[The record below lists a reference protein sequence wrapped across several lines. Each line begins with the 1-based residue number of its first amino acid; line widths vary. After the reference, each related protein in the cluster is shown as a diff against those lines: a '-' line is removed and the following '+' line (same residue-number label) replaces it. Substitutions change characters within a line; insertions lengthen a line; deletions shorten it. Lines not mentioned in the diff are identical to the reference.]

1 MSIYDPACLH
11 AKIYYSMTFNPS
23 LASSKNAFNI
33 REAQQGIA
41 SMENQYQASILGN
54 SNQEQD
60 EIRMAMTQM
69 RALLGEMRV
78 RAQELIQDQLEN
90 KKANKGLS
98 ELAKA

>member
-1 MSIYDPACLH
+1 MS
-11 AKIYYSMTFNPS
+11 FNTTTAS
-23 LASSKNAFNI
+23 GINASSINK
-33 REAQQGIA
+33 AQQGIA
-41 SMENQYQASILGN
+41 AMENEYQASILGN
-54 SNQEQD
+54 STSDQD
-60 EIRMAMTQM
+60 EMRTAMTQM

>member
-1 MSIYDPACLH
+1 MN
-11 AKIYYSMTFNPS
+11 FNTTT
-23 LASSKNAFNI
+23 ASAQNAFNI
-33 REAQQGIA
+33 NMAQEGIA
-41 SMENQYQASILGN
+41 SMENKYQTSILGN
-54 SNQEQD
+54 STKDQD
-60 EIRMAMTQM
+60 EMRTAMTQM